1 MPQAAMRAK
10 LPQSYPLAASEI
22 KALGP
27 NGGIH
32 LVTLREEKAFVP
44 DPEIRPLPDQ
54 ARIAVGA
61 VTVERNATGVRF
73 HYRYRPMTGAPDR
86 SHRPPIE
93 FDVPVGQRARV
104 AYNGRF
110 SGYSIEWLYKLTV
123 VTLAVG
129 IPLSTDLFTAEPDH
143 SVEDLA
149 ELF

>member
-1 MPQAAMRAK
+1 MRAR

-22 KALGP
+22 KAFGA

-44 DPEIRPLPDQ
+44 SVEVRPLPDQ
-54 ARIAVGA
+54 RRIPVGA
-61 VTVERNATGVRF
+61 VTVERNATGVHL
-73 HYRYRPMTGAPDR
+73 HYRYTPMTGAPDR

-123 VTLAVG
+123 ITLTVG
-129 IPLSTDLFTAEPDH
+129 IPPSTDLFTVAPDH

>member
-1 MPQAAMRAK
+1 MRAR

-32 LVTLREEKAFVP
+32 LVTLREEQGFVP
-44 DPEIRPLPDQ
+44 RAEVRPLPDQ
-54 ARIAVGA
+54 ARSAVGA
-61 VTVERNATGVRF
+61 VTVQRNAAGVHL
-73 HYRYRPMTGAPDR
+73 HYRYTPMTGAPDR

-93 FDVPVGQRARV
+93 FDVAFGQRARV

-123 VTLAVG
+123 ITLAVG
-129 IPLSTDLFTAEPDH
+129 IPLSPDLFTVAPDH
-143 SVEDLA
+143 AVEDLA